1 VLEEMVKID
10 FKKKLKEFYAGVSAK
25 DFSIVDVPTLNFL
38 MIDGQGYP
46 GTSQEYQEAMETLYP
61 VSYTLKFML
70 KKKGKEYVVMPLEGL
85 WWAKDMTVFT
95 TEFMVRKDE
104 WKWTSM
110 VMQPDFITQEMVNQA
125 IEEVK
130 KKKNPVALPKLRF
143 EQYTE
148 GLSAQILYFGSY
160 SDEGPTIERL
170 HSFIEEQGYQR
181 RGKHHEIYLS
191 DPRRT
196 KPERLKT
203 IIRQPMK

>member
-1 VLEEMVKID
+1 MVKID
-10 FKKKLKEFYAGVSAK
+10 FKLKLKEYYAGVSAK
-25 DFSIVDVPTLNFL
+25 EFSIVTVPPLNFL

-46 GTSQEYQEAMETLYP
+46 GTSQEYQDAMETLYP

-70 KKKGKEYVVMPLEGL
+70 KEKGKDYVVMPLEGL
-85 WWAKDMTVFT
+85 WWADDMDVFT
-95 TEFMVRKDE
+95 TEFMERKDE

-110 VMQPDFITQEMVNQA
+110 VMQPDFITEEMVQEA

-143 EQYTE
+143 EQYNE

-170 HSFIEEQGYQR
+170 HGFVKEQGYQL

-203 IIRQPMK
+203 IIRQPIE